1 MKNLQNLTDKWDDE
15 DRQLIIHKGKIRKVI
30 KKEPFKR
37 EKNKRK
43 WLDEDDE

>member
-1 MKNLQNLTDKWDDE
+1 MNNSQKLADKWEEE
-15 DRQLIIHKGKIRKVI
+15 DRQLIIHRGKVRKVI

-43 WLDEDDE
+43 WLDEEDE

>member
-1 MKNLQNLTDKWDDE
+1 MKNSQNLIDKWEEE
-15 DRQLIIHKGKIRKVI
+15 DRQLIIHKGKVCKVV

-43 WLDEDDE
+43 WLDEEED

>member
-1 MKNLQNLTDKWDDE
+1 MKSLQNLKDKWEEE
-15 DRQLIIHKGKIRKVI
+15 DRQLIIHKGKVRKVI

-43 WLDEDDE
+43 WLDEEDE